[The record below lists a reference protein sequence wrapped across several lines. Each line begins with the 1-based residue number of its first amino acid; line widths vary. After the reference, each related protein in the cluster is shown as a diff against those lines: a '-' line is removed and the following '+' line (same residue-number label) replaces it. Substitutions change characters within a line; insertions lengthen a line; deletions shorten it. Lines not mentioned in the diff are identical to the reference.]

1 MKSVFGEH
9 KQKEIPRS
17 LQDCTKMDGVSKS
30 LWQWAKILE
39 TIAFV
44 LFWLNAI
51 AGLIVGI
58 ALGADAYDDGFWLFM
73 AGFFGGLFAGVLAYL
88 AFFVAA
94 LLVGSLASI
103 VENTRVSADVALFE
117 AARAGGIVNKNEA
130 TKTGDAVEE
139 NVVATGG
146 SVQQESARETP
157 QKKCDVVRDVVYT
170 CKGCGQEKLC
180 KELRVTNENG
190 QTRYVH
196 YCDECLKNN

>member
-117 AARAGGIVNKNEA
+117 AARAGG
-130 TKTGDAVEE
+130 E
-139 NVVATGG
+139 NVCIQKTQGATQQSIQQPIQQVA
-146 SVQQESARETP
+146 QQPPRVAVGLFTPKAGACENCNATDETLYGVMMKNGKSC
-157 QKKCDVVRDVVYT
+157 QVCSKCYDYFEKK
-170 CKGCGQEKLC
+170 GL
-180 KELRVTNENG
+180 
-190 QTRYVH
+190 
-196 YCDECLKNN
+196 LK